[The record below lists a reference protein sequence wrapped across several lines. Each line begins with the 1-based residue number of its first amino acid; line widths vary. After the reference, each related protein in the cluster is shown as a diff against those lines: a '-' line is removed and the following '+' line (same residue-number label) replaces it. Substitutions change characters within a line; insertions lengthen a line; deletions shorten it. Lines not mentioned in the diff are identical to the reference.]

1 MVLKLLGSAAAE
13 GWPAPFCTCEACRTA
28 RQLQGRNVR
37 RRTSY
42 QLGETVHIDWGPDSY
57 YSMQSFNL
65 DYSSLRHLLITH
77 SHFDHWTPRELL
89 WRREG
94 FSVIPENAQLSVW
107 GNEDVQRRMEEEL
120 LPELDNGLP
129 DLQMDFR
136 RLDLFEATD
145 LGEATV
151 TPLPANHADDEQA
164 YIFLLQTASSSV
176 LIGHDTGWFV
186 EEVWDF
192 LTDRNI
198 QYALID
204 CTYGTADK
212 TTGHMGGSYVSE
224 TATRLR
230 ETKALADDGTAI
242 AQHFSHN
249 CLSSH
254 GELVDYFAPHNIEVA
269 YDGMELVV

>member
-13 GWPAPFCTCEACRTA
+13 GWPAPFCTCDACRRA
-28 RQLQGRNVR
+28 RQLQGRNIR

-42 QLGETVHIDWGPDSY
+42 QFGNTIHIDWGPDSY
-57 YSMQSFNL
+57 YSMHSFGL
-65 DYSSLRHLLITH
+65 DYSHLRHLLITH
-77 SHFDHWTPRELL
+77 SHFDHWIPLELL

-94 FSVIPENAQLSVW
+94 FSAMSEDAHLLVW
-107 GNEDVQRRMEEEL
+107 GNEAVQHRMEKEL
-120 LPELDNGLP
+120 LPELDGGLA
-129 DLQMDFR
+129 DVQMDFR
-136 RLDLFEATD
+136 QLQAFETIDLHEA
-145 LGEATV
+145 AA

-164 YIFLLQTASSSV
+164 YIFLLKTPSSSV
-176 LIGHDTGWFV
+176 LVGHDTGWFV

-192 LTDRNI
+192 LSGQNV

-204 CTYGTADK
+204 CTYGTVDK
-212 TTGHMGGSYVSE
+212 STGHMGGSYVIE

-230 ETKALADDGTAI
+230 ETKALAADGTAI

-249 CLSSH
+249 CLSVH
-254 GELVDYFAPHNIEVA
+254 DELVDYFAPHDIEVA